1 MNPDK
6 QSCKTALNEQS
17 KRFFEKC
24 SDLELLERA
33 IRDTARKQL
42 QVTAE
47 NQTRWKEVGGSMES
61 GASHH
66 NMTYRS
72 LTDGNHVF
80 YDSRSRTYEQ
90 ISQDIHFHQNKQ
102 FQWVLAETYELF
114 EDFIEICYA
123 YAQHLNPPVWKT
135 AEVDRLTPASDGS
148 YSLDEM
154 LRLATDPRMTGDTFA
169 KLHRFRAKYPQ
180 LRAAESRSPLHE
192 KPSFVLALIEL
203 LRHVIVHNG
212 GKVGDRKAF
221 TQRVLSKAGLLNNGN
236 PDSALLDDINEFLRD
251 WQGSTVVVLLDAP
264 MRELPGGYVSRLG
277 YLTNFL
283 LAYASFVHTD
293 LLGPLME

>member
-6 QSCKTALNEQS
+6 QICKTALSEQF
-17 KRFFEKC
+17 KHFFEKC

-33 IRDTARKQL
+33 IRDTAKKQL

-47 NQTRWKEVGGSMES
+47 SQNRWKEVGGAMES

-90 ISQDIHFHQNKQ
+90 IGQDIHFHQNKH

-114 EDFIEICYA
+114 EDFIEISYA
-123 YAQHLNPPVWKT
+123 YAQHLNPPFWKT
-135 AEVDRLTPASDGS
+135 AEIDRLTPTSDGS
-148 YSLDEM
+148 YSLDEL
-154 LRLATDPRMTGDTFA
+154 LRHAADPRMTVDTFA
-169 KLHRFRAKYPQ
+169 KLRRFRSKYPE
-180 LRAAESRSPLHE
+180 LHAAESRSPLHQ
-192 KPSFVLALIEL
+192 KPVFALALIEI

-212 GKVGDRKAF
+212 GKVRGREAF
-221 TQRVLSKAGLLNNGN
+221 TQRVLAKAGLLNNGN
-236 PDSALLDDINEFLRD
+236 PSEDLLADIGEFLRD

-264 MRELPGGYVSRLG
+264 MSGLPGGYVSRLG

-283 LAYASFVHTD
+283 LAYAAFVHMN
-293 LLGPLME
+293 LLAPLLE